1 MANNAAEAMSEVKR
15 KSALISLYVD
25 DPTILAIIGDYTS
38 MVSGAA
44 TYDIDGVAVACLRY
58 ARGVI
63 PLQKRIGEVMVVY
76 EAIDNT
82 INAITG
88 PGGNIPL
95 THPVYR
101 YGEDITGG
109 LEVEDSRDEPEVFRN
124 GEDNR

>member
-25 DPTILAIIGDYTS
+25 DPTILAIVGDNTLN
-38 MVSGAA
+38 G
-44 TYDIDGVAVACLRY
+44 TYDIDGAAVACLRY

-63 PLQKRIGEVMVVY
+63 PLQKRIGEVQVVY

-88 PGGNIPL
+88 PGGNVPF
-95 THPVYR
+95 THPVYA
-101 YGEDITGG
+101 YGENITG
-109 LEVEDSRDEPEVFRN
+109 DIDEPS
-124 GEDNR
+124 